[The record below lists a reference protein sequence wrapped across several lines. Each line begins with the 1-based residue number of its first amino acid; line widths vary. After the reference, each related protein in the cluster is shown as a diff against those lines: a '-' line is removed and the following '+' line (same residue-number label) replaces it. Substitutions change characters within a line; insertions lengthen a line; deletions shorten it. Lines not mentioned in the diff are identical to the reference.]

1 MSGYGLREGTGAG
14 ERIIGAITGNPEG
27 LLLLAAGCALLMRSG
42 SGSRSRRSYAEDQYF
57 RSREDSTS
65 GIRERVG
72 EAARRAGE
80 QVSDATDKISETARS
95 YASSAAEYADEAQ
108 RAATERSRQVAD
120 KARET
125 ADYLVREQPWA
136 VALTGLV
143 AGAVVAAAF
152 PPTRIER
159 RTLGELGEHLRS
171 AAGRVGEQV
180 KDAGIQAGERLA
192 EIAEERGLTKEGLKR
207 AAQDVGKTFSSALAG
222 KQASANQNQ
231 PSSPEALGEARQSS
245 APIGSQSSKSGAA
258 AGSSTAQNRGGRRP

>member
-1 MSGYGLREGTGAG
+1 MSSYGVREGTMASEWIRGAVT
-14 ERIIGAITGNPEG
+14 RNPEG

-42 SGSRSRRSYAEDQYF
+42 SSQRSRRSYAEDQYS
-57 RSREDSTS
+57 RTREDSTS

-80 QVSDATDKISETARS
+80 HISEATDKISETARS
-95 YASSAAEYADEAQ
+95 YSSSAAEYAGEAQ

-120 KARET
+120 RARET
-125 ADYLVREQPWA
+125 ADYVVREQPWA

-143 AGAVVAAAF
+143 AGAAVAAAF

-180 KDAGIQAGERLA
+180 KDAGMQAGERLN
-192 EIAEERGLTKEGLKR
+192 EIAEERGLTKEGLKQ
-207 AAQDVGKTFSSALAG
+207 AARDVGKTFSSTLAG
-222 KQASANQNQ
+222 EQASSNQNQ
-231 PSSPEALGEARQSS
+231 SSSPEALGEARQSS
-245 APIGSQSSKSGAA
+245 APIGSRSSKSGAA
-258 AGSSTAQNRGGRRP
+258 AGSSTTQNRGGGRT